1 MGAPQVRDVMTTN
14 PLTMSPEES
23 LMEALQMM
31 RLRHIR
37 RIPILADGKLV
48 GLLTE
53 GDLKRAEPS
62 TLSHTQEEF
71 TQVMESTQVNR
82 IMIKNLI
89 TATPDMPLVEA
100 ARTLWK
106 SKYGALPVLDGEKL
120 VGILTDNDLIGAL
133 VRVLDGEGE
142 ARPAA
147 DADGKN

>member
-1 MGAPQVRDVMTTN
+1 MSALKVRDVMTADPMT
-14 PLTMSPEES
+14 LSPEEN
-23 LMEALQMM
+23 LMEAIQMM

-37 RIPILADGKLV
+37 RIPIVSGGQLL

-89 TATPDMPLVEA
+89 TTTPDTPLVDA

-106 SKYGALPVLDGEKL
+106 SKYGALPVLEDDKL

-133 VRVLDGEGE
+133 VRVLDGEIG
-142 ARPAA
+142 PGPG
-147 DADGKN
+147 GKAGD

>member
-1 MGAPQVRDVMTTN
+1 MSDLKVRDVMTADPMT
-14 PLTMSPEES
+14 LSPEEN
-23 LMEALQMM
+23 LMEAIQMM
-31 RLRHIR
+31 RLRRIR
-37 RIPILADGKLV
+37 RIPIVSGGQLL

-89 TATPDMPLVEA
+89 TTTPDTPLVDA

-106 SKYGALPVLDGEKL
+106 SKYGALPVLEDDKL

-142 ARPAA
+142 ASEPAA
-147 DADGKN
+147 DTMP

>member
-1 MGAPQVRDVMTTN
+1 MSPMKVRDVMTVN

-23 LMEALQMM
+23 LMEALQVM

-37 RIPILADGKLV
+37 RIPIVADGLLV

-71 TQVMESTQVNR
+71 TEVMESTPVNR
-82 IMIKNLI
+82 IMIKNLV
-89 TATPDMPLVEA
+89 TASPETPLADA

-106 SKYGALPVLDGEKL
+106 SKYGALPVLEDGKL

-133 VRVLDGEGE
+133 VRLLDQG
-142 ARPAA
+142 
-147 DADGKN
+147 